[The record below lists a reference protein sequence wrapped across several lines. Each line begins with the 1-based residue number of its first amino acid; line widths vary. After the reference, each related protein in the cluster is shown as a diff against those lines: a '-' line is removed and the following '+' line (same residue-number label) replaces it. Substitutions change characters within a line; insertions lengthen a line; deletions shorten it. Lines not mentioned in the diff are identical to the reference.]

1 MIIDLIAVLL
11 VIWGFYSGYRRGL
24 IKTVFDT
31 LSILIAFLFTMK
43 LSPFTIELVEKT
55 FKLNEGLSFIL
66 GIVLTF
72 FAVMIII
79 RFIGNRLEGFLK
91 AVNINFI
98 NKIAGGALLSIVFAV
113 IFSGLLR
120 LSDELHL
127 VSNDEKSKSITY
139 PVLQPLPNTAILVLE
154 QIKPLFS
161 EMWDKTIDTID
172 ELKTKA
178 EG

>member
-1 MIIDLIAVLL
+1 MIIDLIAVVL

-31 LSILIAFLFTMK
+31 LSILIAFLITMK
-43 LSPFTIELVEKT
+43 LSPIAIELVEKT
-55 FKLNEGLSFIL
+55 FKLNEGFSFIL
-66 GIVLTF
+66 GLVLTF
-72 FAVMIII
+72 FAAMLII
-79 RFIGNRLEGFLK
+79 RFIGNRLEGLLK

-98 NKIAGGALLSIVFAV
+98 NKLAGGALLSIVFAV

-127 VSNDEKSKSITY
+127 VSSEEKSKSISY

-154 QIKPLFS
+154 KLKPMFS
-161 EMWDKTIDTID
+161 EMWDKTVNTID
-172 ELKTKA
+172 DLKTKA